1 MVRASVFGQI
11 PMLKTGQEE
20 IPWLGCSRGQCSNLY
35 TQLGLHWQWFVI
47 KVCSVGP
54 KLDQKAARASCWGL
68 VIFREGMF
76 CCCGDSQTDKGPAER
91 DCRNLRPWNTG
102 STRAGAWWG
111 AQLTWLAVSGP
122 FCVVLV
128 VVSVA
133 ASVGLSRSLEVLA
146 SLLFGLT

>member
-1 MVRASVFGQI
+1 MVRASVFGQATI
-11 PMLKTGQEE
+11 LKTGQEE
-20 IPWLGCSRGQCSNLY
+20 IPWLGHPRGQWQQPVHPTGITLAMICDK
-35 TQLGLHWQWFVI
+35 GLQ
-47 KVCSVGP
+47 CGP

-91 DCRNLRPWNTG
+91 DCRNLRHWNTG
-102 STRAGAWWG
+102 SARAGAWWG
-111 AQLTWLAVSGP
+111 AQLTWPAVSGP
-122 FCVVLV
+122 VCIVLA

-133 ASVGLSRSLEVLA
+133 ASVGLSRSLEVLP